1 MKKDTISIIIPVLN
15 EERYIQSILK
25 VIEERCISDCIME
38 IIIVDGGSTDTT
50 VSKVKETAIQIPV
63 FLIESEKGRAK
74 QMNQGAKIA
83 KGEILYFLHADTLPP
98 FSYDTSIVSAINS
111 TDAGCFRLK
120 FDTNHPL
127 LLSLQWFTR
136 YNWRICRGG
145 DQSLF
150 IKKSCFDTLN
160 GFDESYVVYEDC
172 EFIDRIYKNFSF
184 SVLPESVVTSARKY
198 RELGTTKLQFHFSV
212 IHLKKWMGAS
222 PAELVHYYEKNIL
235 S

>member
-25 VIEERCISDCIME
+25 VIEERCISDCVIE
-38 IIIVDGGSTDTT
+38 IIIVDGGSTDST
-50 VSKVKETAIQIPV
+50 VSKIKETAIRIPV
-63 FLIESEKGRAK
+63 ILIESEKGRAV
-74 QMNQGAKIA
+74 QMNQGANVA

-98 FSYDTSIVSAINS
+98 SGYDTSIVSAISS

-150 IKKSCFDTLN
+150 IKARCFRALN
-160 GFDESYVVYEDC
+160 GFDEAYLIYEDC
-172 EFIDRIYKNFSF
+172 EFIDRIYKNYSF
-184 SVLPESVVTSARKY
+184 SVLPKFVVTSARKY
-198 RELGTTKLQFHFSV
+198 RELGTAKLQFHFSM

-222 PAELVHYYEKNIL
+222 PNDLAHYYEKNIL